1 MLALLL
7 GVALVAQAVVAAIE
21 NWNSNTSISGATG
34 LVIQGGAGLLGFSLL
49 ISAMRVLTDPEET
62 LDTKAVNDA
71 DNEQAL
77 APVLSYDDLRKLEL
91 QQGAIQEYLRDN
103 GEVSITKVS
112 KLLKITEQKAELLLD
127 AMAAKALVEY
137 DDKKRA
143 FRLR

>member
-1 MLALLL
+1 M
-7 GVALVAQAVVAAIE
+7 AQAVVAAIE